1 MTRYGQIKK
10 GVRARKRIELPM
22 MDGSVVACDVVPL
35 LSSGDA
41 EILAGARAFA
51 IARGVAEPKDG
62 EPLYELG
69 RWVHTIALGC
79 VDPDS
84 PAHAPQPFFDGGV
97 EQILDPKDGLDR
109 DRIALL
115 YVEQE
120 LWQDQCAPS
129 PKGMGA
135 GEFLAQVLAHAG
147 VPEGADLPLRRWRPV
162 MQQSFVHTMA
172 RQLAS
177 LLQLK
182 SLIGSDG
189 AEGEKSSAIS
199 KPNANEIGES

>member
-1 MTRYGQIKK
+1 MARYGQIK

-22 MDGSVVACDVVPL
+22 MDGSVVACNVVPL

-51 IARGVAEPKDG
+51 FARGVSKPKDRG
-62 EPLYELG
+62 A
-69 RWVHTIALGC
+69 ALRARAVGSYNRARLRRI
-79 VDPDS
+79 PTLRRMRLR
-84 PAHAPQPFFDGGV
+84 PFSMEASSG
-97 EQILDPKDGLDR
+97 ILDPKDGLDR

-177 LLQLK
+177 LLQLR

-189 AEGEKSSAIS
+189 ADGEKSSAIS